1 MIRKY
6 NTLFKAV
13 SILLLVFMLLSYSFR
28 TKPPA
33 LLEGKVS
40 VFPLSLISV
49 FDEAFADTEIEIALF
64 QEKLEF
70 IGTRIF
76 YNTLSLT
83 DASIPESVRFIGN
96 DAFTVGVLIRGVEN
110 SYAQSWAEENGF
122 IFVVDAVWNGRIET
136 IRLYINGLT
145 SLLYLL
151 IPCNIYALKGLRR
164 RTEEYIKSMR
174 PQDRPELY
182 PINYRFP

>member
-13 SILLLVFMLLSYSFR
+13 SILLLVFMLLSCSYHME
-28 TKPPA
+28 PPA
-33 LLEGKVS
+33 LAEGKVS
-40 VFPLSLISV
+40 VFPLSLVSV

-64 QEKLEF
+64 QGRLKY
-70 IGTRIF
+70 IGSRVF
-76 YNTLSLT
+76 DNTHSLT
-83 DASIPESVRFIGN
+83 DVYIPESVRIIGN
-96 DAFTVGVLIRGVEN
+96 DAFTVGVTIRSVEN

-122 IFVVDAVWNGRIET
+122 IFVVDDVLNGRTEA
-136 IRLYINGLT
+136 IRLYINGLAF
-145 SLLYLL
+145 LLCS
-151 IPCNIYALKGLRR
+151 ISPFDIYALRVLRR
-164 RTEEYIKSMR
+164 RTEEYTKSMR